1 MKNLFLKQ
9 MVYIILIILTAL
21 ISSGFLSFIYM
32 INSSY
37 RTTENI
43 NYNSEHMIVAT
54 GGTNR
59 LNHGLEIMKNKPYL
73 KMLLTGVGKGVNK
86 IDIAK
91 VISAKKWQIDILDCC
106 VYLDDSARNTKENA
120 FQASKW
126 LKNFQA
132 NSVYLVTANYHMPR
146 LFLELKNQSPHM
158 KIIPISVQ
166 ADSKPLKNIWKPK
179 NFSLLIIE
187 FFKFIIKKAYFSFSD
202 IFNI

>member
-59 LNHGLEIMKNKPYL
+59 LNHGLEIMKNKPNL
-73 KMLLTGVGKGVNK
+73 KMLLTGVGEG
-86 IDIAK
+86 A
-91 VISAKKWQIDILDCC
+91 
-106 VYLDDSARNTKENA
+106 
-120 FQASKW
+120 
-126 LKNFQA
+126 
-132 NSVYLVTANYHMPR
+132 
-146 LFLELKNQSPHM
+146 
-158 KIIPISVQ
+158 
-166 ADSKPLKNIWKPK
+166 
-179 NFSLLIIE
+179 
-187 FFKFIIKKAYFSFSD
+187 
-202 IFNI
+202 

>member
-9 MVYIILIILTAL
+9 MIYIILIILTAL

-37 RTTENI
+37 ITTKNI

-59 LNHGLEIMKNKPYL
+59 LNHGLEIMKNKPNL
-73 KMLLTGVGKGVNK
+73 KMLLTGVGEGVNK
-86 IDIAK
+86 KDIAK
-91 VISAKKWQIDILDCC
+91 VMSAKKWQRDILDCC
-106 VYLDDSARNTKENA
+106 VYLDTSAKNTKENA

-126 LKNFQA
+126 LRDFQA

-146 LFLELKNQSPHM
+146 LFLELKNKSPNI

-187 FFKFIIKKAYFSFSD
+187 FFKFITKKTYFSFSD